1 MSTVHFVLQGKGG
14 VGKSLIASLLYQ
26 YLHQQGVAVTGV
38 DTDPVNA
45 TFSGY
50 KTLSVQSLDIMDG
63 DDIDRRRFDSLME
76 IILQQTEEN
85 HIVIDNG
92 ASTFLPLCS
101 YLKDNAALELLDR
114 EAAADLL
121 PQLLHVSLD
130 NGGQY
135 IGCIAGRRN
144 VLAHLFQFALELLQA
159 QRFAVTV
166 RFQFGLL
173 CGQEGHAVLLHTVMT
188 GGQAV
193 VDTASG
199 LKTLATSFPSASI
212 VVWLNRYFGD
222 IAMNG
227 KVFEDFKVYQEHYSQ
242 FRSII
247 EVPARKQSTF
257 GKDLEALLSRR
268 ETFEAAIHSNQPVMV
283 RQRLKTFWAEVS
295 REVDKAQLI
304 EAL

>member
-26 YLHQQGVAVTGV
+26 YLQQQGIAVTGV

-50 KTLSVQSLDIMDG
+50 KALSVQSLDIMDG
-63 DDIDRRRFDSLME
+63 DDIDQRRFDFLME
-76 IILQQTEEN
+76 TILEQTEDS

-101 YLKDNAALELLDR
+101 YLKDNAALELL
-114 EAAADLL
+114 
-121 PQLLHVSLD
+121 
-130 NGGQY
+130 N
-135 IGCIAGRRN
+135 
-144 VLAHLFQFALELLQA
+144 
-159 QRFAVTV
+159 
-166 RFQFGLL
+166 
-173 CGQEGHAVLLHTVMT
+173 QEGHAVLLHTVMT

-283 RQRLKTFWAEVS
+283 RQRLKTFWGEVS

-304 EAL
+304 EAQ

>member
-26 YLHQQGVAVTGV
+26 YLHQQGIAVTGV

-63 DDIDRRRFDSLME
+63 DDIDQRRFDSLME

-101 YLKDNAALELLDR
+101 YLKDNAALELLD
-114 EAAADLL
+114 
-121 PQLLHVSLD
+121 
-130 NGGQY
+130 
-135 IGCIAGRRN
+135 
-144 VLAHLFQFALELLQA
+144 
-159 QRFAVTV
+159 
-166 RFQFGLL
+166 
-173 CGQEGHAVLLHTVMT
+173 QEGHAVLLHTVMT

-199 LKTLATSFPSASI
+199 LKTLATSFPSTSI

-247 EVPARKQSTF
+247 KVPARKQSTF

>member
-26 YLHQQGVAVTGV
+26 YLHQQGLAVVGV

-50 KTLSVQSLDIMDG
+50 KNLSVQPLDIMVG
-63 DDIDRRRFDSLME
+63 DDIDQRRFDSLME
-76 IILQQTEEN
+76 IILQQSEN
-85 HIVIDNG
+85 SHIVIDNG

-101 YLKDNAALELLDR
+101 YLKDNAALDLLD
-114 EAAADLL
+114 
-121 PQLLHVSLD
+121 
-130 NGGQY
+130 
-135 IGCIAGRRN
+135 
-144 VLAHLFQFALELLQA
+144 
-159 QRFAVTV
+159 
-166 RFQFGLL
+166 
-173 CGQEGHAVLLHTVMT
+173 QEGHTVLLHTVMT

-199 LKTLATSFPSASI
+199 LKTLATSFPTASI
-212 VVWLNRYFGD
+212 VIWLNRYFGE

-227 KVFEDFKVYQEHYSQ
+227 KAFEDFKVYQEHLDQ

-247 EVPARKQSTF
+247 EVPSRKQSTF
-257 GKDLEALLSRR
+257 GKDLESLLSRR
-268 ETFEAAIHSNQPVMV
+268 ETFETAIHSNLPVMV

-295 REVDKAQLI
+295 REVDKAQLVDVV
-304 EAL
+304 